1 MPIIKLTK
9 KEADRLW
16 VLLMEELVIDF
27 VSGRDECVELIT
39 TVNKLMPDSW
49 PKKRKK
55 NAKSN
60 Y

>member
-39 TVNKLMPDSW
+39 TVNKLMTDSW